1 MRAHCIRSTAALL
14 FCLLFAP
21 RPAHADLMS
30 FWEWVDRMSGPGPWV
45 GVVSE
50 PNPFVCGATKT
61 AVRDAG
67 SKPASKDCVIDVWG
81 NVLSQ
86 RDFHIRFGPQIGF
99 LKAVANDLDYGG
111 AEAPS
116 AKAFVFGV
124 TVDAGAK
131 GVEFGVAYG
140 GVHFFGKGFGF
151 TKPTIQPRLTVY
163 PLIWLK
169 KKDPS
174 NAAQNTEYTDRLA
187 DAVYVRI
194 GANRIFG
201 EISAADFGAVSAPEK
216 MGDEW
221 LWSITISVNPFA
233 FKN

>member
-1 MRAHCIRSTAALL
+1 MRVHIIRSTVIVLILL
-14 FCLLFAP
+14 CTP

-30 FWEWVDRMSGPGPWV
+30 FWEWLDRLSGPGPWV

-50 PNPFVCGATKT
+50 PNPFVCGGVTK
-61 AVRDAG
+61 AMIRDP
-67 SKPASKDCVIDVWG
+67 SSTTDKKPCVIDVFG
-81 NVLSQ
+81 NIVSQ
-86 RDFHIRFGPQIGF
+86 RDFHIRFGPQVGF
-99 LKAVANDLDYGG
+99 LKALNNDLDYGG
-111 AEAPS
+111 VEAPS

-131 GVEFGVAYG
+131 GIEFGVAYG
-140 GVHFFGKGFGF
+140 GVHFFGEGFGF
-151 TKPTIQPRLTVY
+151 TKPTLQPRVTLY

-169 KKDPS
+169 RMDPG
-174 NAAQNTEYTDRLA
+174 NTPQNNEYTDALA

-201 EISAADFGAVSAPEK
+201 EITPGDFGALSAPEK

-233 FKN
+233 FKR